1 VRSPEIE
8 IVDARPAPD
17 HDEHV
22 FSELDLPAVWPYV
35 NPHMLYAKHLG
46 LRGSFRKLKEAS
58 DPKLA
63 ELEEVIG
70 RIERSGWIRARA
82 MYRFFDASSDG
93 NAVRLSLDGEEQAV
107 LHFPRQV
114 AGERLSLADF
124 VRPASAGGPPDSV
137 ALLLTTAGEGV
148 RARAEDLKNRGE
160 YLLCHSLQALAV
172 ETAEAAAEWLHEDL
186 RRQWGIGDEPSTSM
200 TDRFQA
206 RYHGKRYSPGYPA
219 WPDLADQTT
228 IFRLLPGGKVGIELT
243 DGSMMDPEASV
254 SALVLHHPQARYFA
268 V

>member
-1 VRSPEIE
+1 
-8 IVDARPAPD
+8 
-17 HDEHV
+17 
-22 FSELDLPAVWPYV
+22 
-35 NPHMLYAKHLG
+35 
-46 LRGSFRKLKEAS
+46 
-58 DPKLA
+58 
-63 ELEEVIG
+63 
-70 RIERSGWIRARA
+70 

-93 NAVRLSLDGEEQAV
+93 NSVTPFAGRAEQAL

-186 RRQWGIGDEPSTSM
+186 RRRWG
-200 TDRFQA
+200 F
-206 RYHGKRYSPGYPA
+206 
-219 WPDLADQTT
+219 PDDAVDDDDGP
-228 IFRLLPGGKVGIELT
+228 LPGALPRQTVQPGIS
-243 DGSMMDPEASV
+243 GVAGASRSDRRSSGFFPARR
-254 SALVLHHPQARYFA
+254 SASS
-268 V
+268 